1 MAQYRADLQALLAPT
16 VEGMGFE
23 LVGVEYAAA
32 GRGSLL
38 RLYIDSAAGIDVDDC
53 AEVSHQVSGVLD
65 VEDPIKQEYRLEV
78 SSPGL
83 DRPLFVR
90 EHFERF
96 AGRRARIK
104 LRSPVEEGR
113 GRKLTVELGGVD
125 GDSLKVIS
133 DKGEFLVPLQ
143 QIHSARLVPEF

>member
-1 MAQYRADLQALLAPT
+1 MALYRADLQALLAPT

-23 LVGVEYAAA
+23 LVGVEYAPA
-32 GRGSLL
+32 GRASLL

-53 AEVSHQVSGVLD
+53 AEVSHQVSGLLD
-65 VEDPIKQEYRLEV
+65 VENPIKQEYRLEV

-90 EHFERF
+90 QHFERF

-104 LRSPVEEGR
+104 LRAPVEGAR
-113 GRKLTVELGGVD
+113 GRKLTVELGGVE
-125 GDSLKVIS
+125 GDRLKVIS
-133 DKGEFLVPLQ
+133 DEGEFLVPLQ
-143 QIHSARLVPEF
+143 QIDSARLVPEF

>member
-1 MAQYRADLQALLAPT
+1 MALYRADLQAMLAPT

-23 LVGVEYAAA
+23 LVGVEHAPA

-38 RLYIDSAAGIDVDDC
+38 RLYIDSEAGIDIDDC
-53 AEVSHQVSGVLD
+53 TEVSHQVSGLLD
-65 VEDPIKQEYRLEV
+65 VEDPIRHEYRLEV

-96 AGRRARIK
+96 TGHKARIR
-104 LRSPVEEGR
+104 LRVPVDGLP
-113 GRKLTVELGGVD
+113 GRKLSVELGGVE
-125 GDSLKVIS
+125 GESVRVIS
-133 DKGEFLVPLQ
+133 GDEEFMVPLQ
-143 QIHSARLVPEF
+143 NVESARLIPEL

>member
-1 MAQYRADLQALLAPT
+1 MLAPT

-23 LVGVEYAAA
+23 LVGVEHAPA

-38 RLYIDSAAGIDVDDC
+38 RLYIDSEAGIDIDDC
-53 AEVSHQVSGVLD
+53 SRVSHQVSGLLD
-65 VEDPIKQEYRLEV
+65 VEDPIRQEYRLEV

-96 AGRRARIK
+96 AGHKARIK
-104 LRSPVEEGR
+104 LRIPIDEVP
-113 GRKLTVELGGVD
+113 GRKLTVKLGGVE
-125 GDSLKVIS
+125 GDSVRVIS
-133 DKGEFLVPLQ
+133 GDEEFVVPLQ
-143 QIHSARLVPEF
+143 QIESARLVPEL